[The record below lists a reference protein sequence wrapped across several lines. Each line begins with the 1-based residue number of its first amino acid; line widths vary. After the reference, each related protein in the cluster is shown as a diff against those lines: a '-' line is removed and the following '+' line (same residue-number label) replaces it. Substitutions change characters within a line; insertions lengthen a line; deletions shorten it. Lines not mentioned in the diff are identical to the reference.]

1 MIQPASKQTSLL
13 FIFWAAVICAL
24 FPTSLFAHVAIF
36 PQTIEAGARHQN
48 FYIRAPVEKDI
59 PVVEM
64 GFEVDERWL
73 ENRGSFDF
81 QQVADWDLHVELDQ
95 DERVQ
100 KAWWTAKEEGAGP
113 GTFQLIFMRANVPR
127 TPGVYQFVA
136 WQKYSD
142 GSVVWWNEV
151 RGEEGVTSPYAEVTV
166 EAEPLFAAG
175 PLQLSAAAFAFLAL
189 GVALYSLATVRKLL
203 AAENSKADS

>member
-24 FPTSLFAHVAIF
+24 FSTSLFAHVAIF
-36 PQTIEAGARHQN
+36 PQTIAAGTRHHN

-81 QQVADWDLHVELDQ
+81 QHVADWDLHVELNE
-95 DERVQ
+95 DERVH
-100 KAWWTAKEEGAGP
+100 KAWWTAKGEGALP
-113 GTFQLIFMRANVPR
+113 GNLPVDFHA
-127 TPGVYQFVA
+127 
-136 WQKYSD
+136 S
-142 GSVVWWNEV
+142 
-151 RGEEGVTSPYAEVTV
+151 
-166 EAEPLFAAG
+166 
-175 PLQLSAAAFAFLAL
+175 
-189 GVALYSLATVRKLL
+189 
-203 AAENSKADS
+203 